1 MTLVAQ
7 VLICLGSLLIVLAA
21 VGVLRMPDVYTRM
34 HAATKAASLGLAF
47 ILAGAAVLL
56 DDGVATAKLILAIV
70 FQFMT
75 APVAAHVIGRAAYKG
90 DIELWEGTKY
100 DDLKGALTEPDEPS
114 PG

>member
-1 MTLVAQ
+1 MTLAAQ
-7 VLICLGSLLIVLAA
+7 GVICVGALLIALAA
-21 VGVLRMPDVYTRM
+21 VGVLRLPDVYTRM

-47 ILAGAAVLL
+47 ILVGAAILL
-56 DDGVATAKLILAIV
+56 DDGIATSKLILAIV

-90 DIELWEGTKY
+90 EIELWEGTQY

-114 PG
+114 PT

>member
-1 MTLVAQ
+1 MTFIAQ
-7 VLICLGSLLIVLAA
+7 VLICLGALLIALAA

-47 ILAGAAVLL
+47 ILIGAAIPL
-56 DDGVATAKLILAIV
+56 DDGIATMKLILAIA

-90 DIELWEGTKY
+90 DLELWDGTRY
-100 DDLKGALTEPDEPS
+100 DDLKGALTEPDDPA